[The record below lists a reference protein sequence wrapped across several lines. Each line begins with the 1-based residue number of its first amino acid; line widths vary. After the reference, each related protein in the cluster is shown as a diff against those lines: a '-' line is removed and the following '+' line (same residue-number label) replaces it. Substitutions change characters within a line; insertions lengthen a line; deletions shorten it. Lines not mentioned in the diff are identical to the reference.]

1 MVEVGEAWWR
11 LRFPP
16 PTFTNLDQ
24 PPPSFCSFPAPQTA
38 DKIVEHQKLLVD
50 AHALPLAAEL
60 AEQLA
65 QADEPRHVEPERL
78 GKIFLR
84 MRPGIGADV
93 IGERRRDAATFEVHP
108 VLVHHAVGFT
118 HLAEGTAEAAGA
130 RPRPV
135 VIEE

>member
-1 MVEVGEAWWR
+1 MIR
-11 LRFPP
+11 RPPRSTLFPY
-16 PTFTNLDQ
+16 TTLFRSL
-24 PPPSFCSFPAPQTA
+24 PASETPH
-38 DKIVEHQKLLVD
+38 KIVEHQKLLVH
-50 AHALPLAAEL
+50 AHTLPLAAEL
-60 AEQLA
+60 AEELA
-65 QADEPRHVEPERL
+65 QAAASGDVEAERL

-93 IGERRRDAATFEVHP
+93 IGERRRNAAAFEVHP
-108 VLVHHAVGFT
+108 VLVRHTVGFA